1 MPIIK
6 QGGAGSQI
14 CSGSEWPPVAATVFM
29 SVYVPVVCVQEQ
41 LSNLHNLF
49 FYRYLPKKNLPEHLA
64 IFTMSDQQLSYLPY
78 DQALKTVGAI
88 QEEEHPQELNR
99 RIFTVYDING
109 KEVCWFDAEETI
121 ALVAPGKANP
131 KKTEVQPLV
140 EKYILT
146 HIPDWSL

>member
-1 MPIIK
+1 
-6 QGGAGSQI
+6 
-14 CSGSEWPPVAATVFM
+14 
-29 SVYVPVVCVQEQ
+29 
-41 LSNLHNLF
+41 
-49 FYRYLPKKNLPEHLA
+49 
-64 IFTMSDQQLSYLPY
+64 MSDQKLLYLPY

-121 ALVAPGKANP
+121 AIVAPGKASP

-140 EKYILT
+140 EEYILN
-146 HIPDWSL
+146 HIPDWS

>member
-1 MPIIK
+1 MP
-6 QGGAGSQI
+6 AY
-14 CSGSEWPPVAATVFM
+14 A
-29 SVYVPVVCVQEQ
+29 PVVCVQEQ

-49 FYRYLPKKNLPEHLA
+49 FYRYLPKKPSGTFSY
-64 IFTMSDQQLSYLPY
+64 FTMSDQQLSYLPY

-121 ALVAPGKANP
+121 AIVAPGKANP
-131 KKTEVQPLV
+131 KKTAIQPLV
-140 EKYILT
+140 EEYILN
-146 HIPDWSL
+146 HIPDWS